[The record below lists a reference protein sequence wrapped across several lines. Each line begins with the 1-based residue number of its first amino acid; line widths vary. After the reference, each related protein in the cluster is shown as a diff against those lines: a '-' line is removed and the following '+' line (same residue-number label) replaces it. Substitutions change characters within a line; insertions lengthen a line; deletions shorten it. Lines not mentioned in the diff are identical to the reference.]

1 MIVES
6 QRRRGMLGLEAGKC
20 SKAEEF
26 TNICV
31 SKQWVNRVKSLEMTL
46 KLKSSMT
53 SKNHLQATRS
63 RAEKSVD
70 DTLLLHGIDLQ

>member
-1 MIVES
+1 MFEDDC
-6 QRRRGMLGLEAGKC
+6 GK
-20 SKAEEF
+20 SEE
-26 TNICV
+26 
-31 SKQWVNRVKSLEMTL
+31 
-46 KLKSSMT
+46 KSSMT